1 MLLKI
6 IQITSTWVH
15 ELELMAQLE
24 GEFVNGRSCF
34 VNVILCHLFLLFKGT
49 NGFTL

>member
-6 IQITSTWVH
+6 IQITSTWVQ

-24 GEFVNGRSCF
+24 GEFVNG
-34 VNVILCHLFLLFKGT
+34 
-49 NGFTL
+49 

>member
-15 ELELMAQLE
+15 DLELMAQLE
-24 GEFVNGRSCF
+24 GEFVNG
-34 VNVILCHLFLLFKGT
+34 
-49 NGFTL
+49 